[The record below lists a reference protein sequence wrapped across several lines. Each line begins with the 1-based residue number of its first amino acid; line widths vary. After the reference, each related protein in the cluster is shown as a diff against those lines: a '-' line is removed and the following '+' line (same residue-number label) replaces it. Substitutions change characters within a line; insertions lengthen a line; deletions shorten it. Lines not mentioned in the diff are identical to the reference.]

1 MEGLCNQTKY
11 IRDLLKRFKMENT
24 KTMGTLIN
32 SFIKLDKDKQGK
44 SINSTM
50 YRGIVGSLL
59 Y

>member
-1 MEGLCNQTKY
+1 MEGLRNQTKY

-32 SFIKLDKDKQGK
+32 LFIKLDKDKQGK

-50 YRGIVGSLL
+50 CRGMVGSLL